1 MNRRLFLASVA
12 GFALTSSMEVA
23 VPAAPE
29 RSPMPSN
36 EPKPAT
42 VLEWDFTAEDFDA
55 FVARRTASIPA
66 P

>member
-12 GFALTSSMEVA
+12 GFALTSRMQVA
-23 VPAAPE
+23 VPNASERPPVPSPRPE
-29 RSPMPSN
+29 
-36 EPKPAT
+36 PAT

-66 P
+66 A